1 MDTLSLF
8 ILIIEIMLGGA
19 VCVSAVIAFK
29 QLILAMSK
37 LTLEIKKAS
46 KLVQILVDFIELF
59 SLVFVGSF
67 EYIIKRAHEDLV
79 FSVRYI
85 SISIQI
91 EYNIVKK
98 LIASRIENSKSFT
111 NLSFDRGKPK
121 IRIST
126 NDILPSSS
134 YLRISP
140 VILQ

>member
-1 MDTLSLF
+1 
-8 ILIIEIMLGGA
+8 MLGGA

-79 FSVRYI
+79 FSVHYI